1 MTKEKMMITR
11 FKDRIDAASY
21 AELYALARGVLM
33 DLEATKN
40 GPSEVITEELVNTFE
55 VYLPKKT

>member
-1 MTKEKMMITR
+1 MITR

>member
-1 MTKEKMMITR
+1 MIAR

-33 DLEATKN
+33 DLEAMKTAPREN
-40 GPSEVITEELVNTFE
+40 IHEEITNTFE
-55 VYLPKKT
+55 VYLPKKA